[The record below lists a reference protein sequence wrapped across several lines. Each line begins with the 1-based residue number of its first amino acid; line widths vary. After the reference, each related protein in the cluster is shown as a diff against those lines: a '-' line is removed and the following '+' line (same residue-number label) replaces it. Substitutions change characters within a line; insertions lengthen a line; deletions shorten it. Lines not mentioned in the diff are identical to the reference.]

1 MMQDLNVKF
10 EMVQSPE
17 LPRNLIGDMD
27 RIQQVILNLLA
38 NARKFVR
45 KTSGI
50 ICIETSFIP
59 EPDNF
64 LQISIGNNGNPIS
77 LEAQQQL
84 FKPFSKLMD

>member
-1 MMQDLNVKF
+1 
-10 EMVQSPE
+10 
-17 LPRNLIGDMD
+17 MD

-50 ICIETSFIP
+50 ICIETSFIA

-77 LEAQQQL
+77 LEA
-84 FKPFSKLMD
+84 